1 MEAFGRTNRHGS
13 PAFSLYLTNGLI
25 QLFLIICYF
34 SASSYQAFYALS
46 TSMIMIPYLLS
57 AAYYLKLS
65 LKGEGFERL
74 GGGSIAI
81 ESNTDAPGG
90 SRAVALVFAFIGT
103 IYGFWMLYS
112 GGLDY
117 VLITTVLYAPGLL
130 VFIRGRQEKNLP
142 IFTRKTEKAAAA
154 AVLVLAV
161 ISIYM
166 MAVGKLN
173 PF

>member
-1 MEAFGRTNRHGS
+1 
-13 PAFSLYLTNGLI
+13 
-25 QLFLIICYF
+25 
-34 SASSYQAFYALS
+34 
-46 TSMIMIPYLLS
+46 MIMIPYLLS

-65 LKGEGFERL
+65 LRGDGFERL
-74 GGGSIAI
+74 GSGSIAI
-81 ESNTDAPGG
+81 ESSTEAPGG
-90 SRAVALVFAFIGT
+90 SRAVALIFAFIGT

-117 VLITTVLYAPGLL
+117 VLITTVLYAPGLI

-142 IFTRKTEKAAAA
+142 IFTRTTEKAAAA
-154 AVLVLAV
+154 AIVILAV

>member
-1 MEAFGRTNRHGS
+1 M
-13 PAFSLYLTNGLI
+13 
-25 QLFLIICYF
+25 
-34 SASSYQAFYALS
+34 
-46 TSMIMIPYLLS
+46 
-57 AAYYLKLS
+57 
-65 LKGEGFERL
+65 
-74 GGGSIAI
+74 
-81 ESNTDAPGG
+81 
-90 SRAVALVFAFIGT
+90 ALVFAFIGT

-142 IFTRKTEKAAAA
+142 IFTRTTEKAAAA
-154 AVLVLAV
+154 AIVILAV

-166 MAVGKLN
+166 MAVGKLQ

>member
-1 MEAFGRTNRHGS
+1 MEAFGRANMHGS
-13 PAFSLYLTNGLI
+13 PSFSLYLANGLI

-34 SASSYQAFYALS
+34 SASTYQAFYALS

-65 LKGEGFERL
+65 LRGDGFERL
-74 GGGSIAI
+74 GSGSIAI
-81 ESNTDAPGG
+81 ESNMDAPGG

-117 VLITTVLYAPGLL
+117 VLITTVLYAPGLI
-130 VFIRGRQEKNLP
+130 VFIRGRHEKGLP
-142 IFTRKTEKAAAA
+142 VFTRKTEKAAAA
-154 AVLVLAV
+154 AIVILAV

-166 MAVGKLN
+166 MAAGKLQ